1 MEKQKLPNGIAVL
14 ILGIASILSCCFYGI
29 GLILAI
35 VALVLAKKDT
45 ALYNQNPEGY
55 ANYGQIK
62 TGKILAIIGLVIN
75 IIYLLF
81 AIWLIATVG
90 FENLQDQD
98 AVRRIMTEKFGG

>member
-1 MEKQKLPNGIAVL
+1 M

-45 ALYNQNPEGY
+45 ALYSQNPDGY
-55 ANYGQIK
+55 SNYGQIK

-75 IIYLLF
+75 AIYLLF
-81 AIWLIATVG
+81 AIWLIAMVG

-98 AVRRIMTEKFGG
+98 AVRRIMMEKFGG

>member
-55 ANYGQIK
+55 ANYSQIK

-90 FENLQDQD
+90 FENLQDQE
-98 AVRRIMTEKFGG
+98 AIQRIMTEKFGG